1 MNIMLVSVTERTRE
15 IGIRK
20 TVGARRADIL
30 SQFLA
35 EAVLLSM
42 LGGLVGVAVGLLGS
56 RFKIDGVQP
65 VVAWY
70 SVGLAFGV
78 SVAVGLFFGL
88 YPASRAATLPPA
100 VALRRD

>member
-42 LGGLVGVAVGLLGS
+42 LGGLIGVAVGLLGS
-56 RFKIDGVQP
+56 RFTIDGVTP

-70 SVGLAFGV
+70 SVALAFGV
-78 SVAVGLFFGL
+78 SVTVGLFFGL
-88 YPASRAATLPPA
+88 YPASRAASLAPA

>member
-1 MNIMLVSVTERTRE
+1 
-15 IGIRK
+15 
-20 TVGARRADIL
+20 
-30 SQFLA
+30 
-35 EAVLLSM
+35 M
-42 LGGLVGVAVGLLGS
+42 LGGLAGVAIGLLGS
-56 RFKIDGVQP
+56 RFRIAGVQP

-88 YPASRAATLPPA
+88 YPASRAAALPPA